1 MCHRILIQWKMLLD
15 MDCVGYSASC
25 WWNLWHNS
33 SITMPLW
40 SGETL
45 FKITVKFFI
54 FYILALQAAN
64 IFAFCDSGLWREL
77 SPVEIFIVG
86 YGVRDYWYMFLFS
99 KAKLLFTRQFN
110 IVSRGYNFVLWRK
123 TMFNT
128 ILICIA
134 LCASI
139 GTKLHV
145 AQVPSFM
152 EIFPLLVFGML
163 L

>member
-1 MCHRILIQWKMLLD
+1 
-15 MDCVGYSASC
+15 MDCVGYSAFC
-25 WWNLWHNS
+25 WWNLWRNS

-45 FKITVKFFI
+45 SELASKLDIFF
-54 FYILALQAAN
+54 FYILALQADN
-64 IFAFCDSGLWREL
+64 IFASYDSGLWREL
-77 SPVEIFIVG
+77 SPVEIFIIG
-86 YGVRDYWYMFLFS
+86 YGVRDYWYMFLRDYWYMFLFS

-110 IVSRGYNFVLWRK
+110 IVSRGDNFVLWRK

-139 GTKLHV
+139 GAKLHV